1 MRILI
6 ADDEKIVRNAMRGVM
21 KPYGEC
27 STVADGREALNA
39 IVYAEKQEKPFG
51 LIVLDIS
58 MERMSGIEV
67 LKAIRK
73 LEDDKDKPLEERA
86 KVIMVTGN
94 SEANI
99 VKECIEAGCNKY
111 IIKPLKPATVLKYV
125 GELGITKKV
134 IKKN

>member
-21 KPYGEC
+21 KQYGEC
-27 STVADGREALNA
+27 STVSDGREALNA
-39 IVYAEKQEKPFG
+39 IVYAEQQEKPFS

-73 LEDDKDKPLEERA
+73 LESDKDKPEEERA
-86 KVIMVTGN
+86 KIIMVTGN

-99 VKECIEAGCNKY
+99 VKECIEAGCNQY
-111 IIKPLKPATVLKYV
+111 IIKPLKPATVIKYV
-125 GELGITKKV
+125 GDLGFQKKTTKTV
-134 IKKN
+134 

>member
-1 MRILI
+1 MKILI
-6 ADDEKIVRNAMRGVM
+6 ADDEKIVRNAIRGVM
-21 KPYGEC
+21 KGYGEC

-39 IVYAEKQEKPFG
+39 IVYADKQDRPFD
-51 LIVLDIS
+51 LIILDIS

-73 LEDDKDKPLEERA
+73 LEDDKNVPLEERS

-111 IIKPLKPATVLKYV
+111 IIKPLTPAIVTKYV
-125 GELGITKKV
+125 GELGFTKK
-134 IKKN
+134 IKNT

>member
-6 ADDEKIVRNAMRGVM
+6 ADDEKLVRHAIKGVM
-21 KPYGEC
+21 KNYGDC

-39 IVYAEKQEKPFG
+39 IVYAEKNDNPFN
-51 LIVLDIS
+51 LVILDIS

-73 LEDDKDKPLEERA
+73 IEDDKDRPLDERM
-86 KVIMVTGN
+86 KVIMATGN

-99 VKECIEAGCNKY
+99 VRECIEAGCDKY
-111 IIKPLKPATVLKYV
+111 IIKPLKPDTVLKYV
-125 GELGITKKV
+125 KDLGFSKKATK
-134 IKKN
+134 II